1 MADRGARC
9 LLPLLL
15 LLAATPGGSGAA
27 LNSSWWPCQQVAP
40 QRDVQLQ
47 QVLGEW
53 YLVEDISQIGS
64 NAHYNMC
71 VSMNLEQRAAGA
83 ELVMVGKEKPLGGQ
97 ANYQN
102 NTVLLSDRAGQQGLW
117 EIPDVGM
124 VAAVVYLQRD
134 VLALAHCYPQLLL
147 SWTAV
152 FAREPHITPESLHAV
167 NRALEEAGV
176 PEMSTAR
183 LWDLTCCQP
192 GD

>member
-117 EIPDVGM
+117 EIPGKPS
-124 VAAVVYLQRD
+124 ATNRTSGWWPPWCTCRETFSRW
-134 VLALAHCYPQLLL
+134 H
-147 SWTAV
+147 TATPSCCSRGPRCSP
-152 FAREPHITPESLHAV
+152 ASPTSRPSRCTPSTEP
-167 NRALEEAGV
+167 
-176 PEMSTAR
+176 
-183 LWDLTCCQP
+183 
-192 GD
+192 